1 MAYKLLGEM
10 VTNPDGTNTSI
21 TNATLIYVAASAST
35 ELVLDAAGGG
45 NVRRIKI
52 PANGTMTVVKDA
64 GETVACLNSDCT
76 PIAYHW

>member
-1 MAYKLLGEM
+1 MAYKLLGDM
-10 VTNPDGTNTSI
+10 VNNPDGTDVSL

-35 ELVLDAAGGG
+35 ELILDAGGGG

-52 PANGTMTVVKDA
+52 PANGTITLVKDA
-64 GETVACLNSDCT
+64 GETVVCPNSDCT

>member
-1 MAYKLLGEM
+1 MAYKLLGDL
-10 VTNPDGTNTSI
+10 VNDPDGTDASL

-35 ELVLDAAGGG
+35 ELILEAAGGG
-45 NVRRIKI
+45 NVRRIRI
-52 PANGTMTVVKDA
+52 PANGTITLVKDA